1 MTIVLLDN
9 NTTNCRKA
17 AMNEKKIEYLK
28 KGLMKHTERFLKTII
43 MHNKGTLK
51 HSINNCLGC
60 ISNPAP
66 PPNPPITHT
75 SLINIYTDVQTNA
88 NTAFDCPSSTISVI
102 SMSQKTCEHKLLLNI
117 KLAGTTDLSTQE

>member
-1 MTIVLLDN
+1 
-9 NTTNCRKA
+9 
-17 AMNEKKIEYLK
+17 MNETKKSNIQK
-28 KGLMKHTERFLKTII
+28 KKHTERFLKTII

-60 ISNPAP
+60 ISLSNPAP

-117 KLAGTTDLSTQE
+117 KLAGTTDLPTQE